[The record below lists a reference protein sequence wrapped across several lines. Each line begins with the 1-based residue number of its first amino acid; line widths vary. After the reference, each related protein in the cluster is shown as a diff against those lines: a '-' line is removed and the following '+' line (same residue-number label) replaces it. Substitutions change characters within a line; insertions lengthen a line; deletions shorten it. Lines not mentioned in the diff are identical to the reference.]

1 MKPEDIEIA
10 INASP
15 SAPKVIEI
23 DAAVIARI
31 IMRTAHA
38 SPKPAAKAANAI
50 VNYFVLCTQSQESV
64 Q

>member
-1 MKPEDIEIA
+1 MAEDIEIA

-31 IMRTAHA
+31 IMRTAHV
-38 SPKPAAKAANAI
+38 SPKPAAKAANLI
-50 VNYFVLCTQSQESV
+50 VDYLVLCHQEQRSV
-64 Q
+64 S

>member
-1 MKPEDIEIA
+1 MKPEDIEVA

-15 SAPKVIEI
+15 SAPQIVEI

-31 IMRTAHA
+31 IVRTAHA

-50 VNYFVLCTQSQESV
+50 VDYFVLCVQSQESV